1 MQVKRDW
8 FASDLALAVGLFCV
22 ITGSL
27 VAVIWLLGWS
37 STDRNLTLMGGISG
51 ATTALIALVL
61 RATEPSRDAKAIRSR
76 RAAAILSYPA
86 GFLAGGFSVLAAI
99 ALLGIMPQRAS
110 MPGAAMIGGLYGLVL
125 GAYWA
130 KAIETA
136 AARDTLLAP
145 TVAAVE
151 NRLLS
156 SPRTNWT
163 GKVLASARRVEGEII
178 LGEVTVWFVPQ
189 VGGRRQK
196 KSGTAE
202 LASSDNG
209 KSLSEV
215 SSTSLTI
222 QDGKDGTN
230 AEFLITISGGE
241 EMPVFPR
248 RQLAKVPTDAV
259 SEMYQFKL
267 LASNEVKSG
276 GDGELSV
283 GKVRPDES
291 LVPIPIMVDAELN
304 VAAAETAEA
313 AGTVQAAEAV
323 ELKGRILRP
332 ILIDIA
338 MAGRTVQVIET
349 RLE

>member
-1 MQVKRDW
+1 
-8 FASDLALAVGLFCV
+8 
-22 ITGSL
+22 
-27 VAVIWLLGWS
+27 
-37 STDRNLTLMGGISG
+37 
-51 ATTALIALVL
+51 
-61 RATEPSRDAKAIRSR
+61 
-76 RAAAILSYPA
+76 
-86 GFLAGGFSVLAAI
+86 
-99 ALLGIMPQRAS
+99 
-110 MPGAAMIGGLYGLVL
+110 MIGGLYGLVL
-125 GAYWA
+125 GAYWV

-178 LGEVTVWFVPQ
+178 VGEVTVWFEPQ
-189 VGGRRQK
+189 AGRRQR
-196 KSGTAE
+196 KSGIAE
-202 LASSDNG
+202 LASPDNG
-209 KSLSEV
+209 KSSSEV

-259 SEMYQFKL
+259 SEKYQFKL
-267 LASNEVKSG
+267 LASSEGKSG
-276 GDGELSV
+276 GDGELTV
-283 GKVRPDES
+283 GKDQRDES
-291 LVPIPIMVDAELN
+291 AAAVPIMVDAALK
-304 VAAAETAEA
+304 V
-313 AGTVQAAEAV
+313 EAV
-323 ELKGRILRP
+323 EAIELKGRILRP

>member
-8 FASDLALAVGLFCV
+8 FASDLALAVGLFWV
-22 ITGSL
+22 VTGSL
-27 VAVIWLLGWS
+27 VAVIWLLGWT

-61 RATEPSRDAKAIRSR
+61 RATEPSRDAKAISSR

-86 GFLAGGFSVLAAI
+86 GFLAGAFSVLAAI

-178 LGEVTVWFVPQ
+178 VGEVTVWFEPQ
-189 VGGRRQK
+189 AGRRRRR
-196 KSGTAE
+196 SGTAE
-202 LASSDNG
+202 MASPDNG
-209 KSLSEV
+209 KSSSEV
-215 SSTSLTI
+215 SSTSLTV
-222 QDGKDGTN
+222 QDGKDGTS
-230 AEFLITISGGE
+230 AEFLITVSGGE

-248 RQLAKVPTDAV
+248 RQLAKVPTDIV
-259 SEMYQFKL
+259 SEKYQFKL
-267 LASNEVKSG
+267 LASTEGKSE
-276 GDGELSV
+276 GDGELSLGKDQLDEPAAVPSMV
-283 GKVRPDES
+283 GAALKV
-291 LVPIPIMVDAELN
+291 
-304 VAAAETAEA
+304 
-313 AGTVQAAEAV
+313 EAV
-323 ELKGRILRP
+323 ELRGRIPRP

>member
-8 FASDLALAVGLFCV
+8 FASDLALAAGLFLV
-22 ITGSL
+22 VTGSL
-27 VAVIWLLGWS
+27 VAVIWLLGWP
-37 STDRNLTLMGGISG
+37 STDRDLTLMGGISG

-86 GFLAGGFSVLAAI
+86 GFLAGAFSVLAAI
-99 ALLGIMPQRAS
+99 ALLGIEPQRAS

-136 AARDTLLAP
+136 AAQDTLLAP

-178 LGEVTVWFVPQ
+178 LGEVTVWFEPQ
-189 VGGRRQK
+189 AVRRQRK
-196 KSGTAE
+196 ARVVE
-202 LASSDNG
+202 ISSQDSG
-209 KSLSEV
+209 KSSSEV

-222 QDGKDGTN
+222 QDGKDGSH

-248 RQLAKVPTDAV
+248 RQLAKVPTDTA
-259 SEMYQFKL
+259 SEKYQFKL
-267 LASNEVKSG
+267 LASSEGKSG
-276 GDGELSV
+276 GDGELTI
-283 GKVRPDES
+283 GKGRPDES
-291 LVPIPIMVDAELN
+291 AAVPIVVDAALK
-304 VAAAETAEA
+304 AEA
-313 AGTVQAAEAV
+313 A
-323 ELKGRILRP
+323 ELGRRIRRP

>member
-8 FASDLALAVGLFCV
+8 FASDLALAVFLFVV

-99 ALLGIMPQRAS
+99 ALLGIAPQRAS

-125 GAYWA
+125 GAYWV

-178 LGEVTVWFVPQ
+178 VGEVTVWFEPQ
-189 VGGRRQK
+189 AGRRQR
-196 KSGTAE
+196 KSGTPE
-202 LASSDNG
+202 LASADNG
-209 KSLSEV
+209 KSSPAV

-222 QDGKDGTN
+222 QDGKDGAN

-259 SEMYQFKL
+259 SEKYQFKL
-267 LASNEVKSG
+267 LASSEVKSG

-283 GKVRPDES
+283 GKDRLGES
-291 LVPIPIMVDAELN
+291 AAAVPIIVDAALK
-304 VAAAETAEA
+304 V
-313 AGTVQAAEAV
+313 EAV
-323 ELKGRILRP
+323 EVVEVKGRILRP